1 MPLYNLNEHSKNYR
15 KTTASLWNYYRDVLT
30 NPSNDNYNANPMTNS
45 ASFKYKSSITGKALN
60 NNNDNEENNNRGK
73 KKDLEI
79 VVTLS
84 LVLTWS
90 QNCIFYIITHA
101 AFG

>member
-15 KTTASLWNYYRDVLT
+15 KTTASSWNYYRDVLT

-90 QNCIFYIITHA
+90 
-101 AFG
+101 